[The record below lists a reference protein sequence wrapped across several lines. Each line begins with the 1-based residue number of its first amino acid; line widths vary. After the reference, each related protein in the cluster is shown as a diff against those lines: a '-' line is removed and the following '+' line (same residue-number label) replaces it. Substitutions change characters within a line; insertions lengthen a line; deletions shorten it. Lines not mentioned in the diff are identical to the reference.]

1 MRKIKV
7 LSCIMVVA
15 VMALIFFF
23 SSENA
28 DNSTETSM
36 DVTEKIVEIATTVI
50 GNSEPKLNTDK
61 VQVIVRKTAH
71 FSLYFWLSLFSANAC
86 AIIFGKHKKRAFY
99 VLAFCLCYAISDEF
113 HQYFV
118 PGRTAKVFD
127 VGIDF
132 IGSLIGYIAF
142 GAVCSLWKRRKNT

>member
-7 LSCIMVVA
+7 LSCIIVVA
-15 VMALIFFF
+15 VMTLIFFF
-23 SSENA
+23 SSETA

-36 DVTEKIVEIATTVI
+36 GVTEKIVEIATAVT
-50 GNSEPKLNTDK
+50 GNREPKPNPDT

-86 AIIFGKHKKRAFY
+86 AIILGKNKKRVFY
-99 VLAFCLCYAISDEF
+99 VLAFCLLYAISDEF

-118 PGRTAKVFD
+118 PGRTAKVLD

-132 IGSLIGYIAF
+132 IGSVIGYIVF
-142 GAVCSLWKRRKNT
+142 GVICRFWKRRKST